1 MGKKSRQKREKL
13 ESQKAMKTNQLAGP
27 NQGSNQELQYS
38 KYYRFISFLV
48 VIRYNLYLG
57 RISRKC

>member
-27 NQGSNQELQYS
+27 NQGSNQELQS
-38 KYYRFISFLV
+38 STYYRFMSFSV
-48 VIRYNLYLG
+48 VISHLEDHKG
-57 RISRKC
+57 